1 MNQQQQ
7 QPQLNIDLKNTQKVE
22 TPDGNFVVAEGLI
35 LRKASKF
42 ALGTSE
48 DALIPIPV
56 FYDVKTGKILKDT
69 LPKELVDEY
78 DTVEE

>member
-1 MNQQQQ
+1 MNQQQ

-56 FYDVKTGKILKDT
+56 FYDVKTGRILKDT

-78 DTVEE
+78 DTIEE

>member
-1 MNQQQQ
+1 MNQQQ